1 MILNPNRKMKSTFKN
16 FYNLTDSEVSE
27 VWNSED
33 TLVVFDTNVF
43 LNLYGYTEQT
53 RADFFKVLDGIKKN
67 LWIPYHVGLE
77 YQLQRLSVISAEK
90 KVFSKIDANLGKLT
104 NVFKSDFAEL
114 SLNNK
119 FPKLHEK
126 TIKLEK
132 DIKKLISD
140 YKRSAEHWNKEQACV
155 RSHDAVRAKLNDYFD
170 GRVGS
175 RPHTQEYLNSIYEEG
190 KERYEN
196 QIPPGFYDS
205 VKEKRS
211 RPEFYSDG
219 LRYERKYG
227 DLIIWKQIID
237 RAKDNDI
244 KNVIFVT
251 DDKKPD
257 WWFEINSNGT
267 KTIGPQAELQAEIYR
282 EADINKFHMYDTSTF
297 LSDGTRLLSI
307 EIDSGSLDDIESFKK
322 LAKEASLEYFVPKES
337 YKDLFDVYMKD
348 KFFWLRS
355 IDDPSNIEEQHL
367 RARLI
372 KNINKANDIENL
384 LNNDDIG
391 LEELGKLKRELLI
404 VNKRIKHY
412 ELALNNILSDD
423 ESDTENDA

>member
-1 MILNPNRKMKSTFKN
+1 MKSTFKN

-282 EADINKFHMYDTSTF
+282 EAGINKFHMYDTSTF

-348 KFFWLRS
+348 NFFWLRS

-423 ESDTENDA
+423 ENDTENDA

>member
-1 MILNPNRKMKSTFKN
+1 MKSTFKN